1 MPVYVIDT
9 LKPKNGLDFPVVE
22 AVDVAVEGYASLAD
36 AVTHFATDTAI
47 TAINAALDL
56 KADKTTT
63 ASLQAQI
70 DQIAQ
75 AAGTG
80 TADTEIAQA
89 RIDSEGNS
97 HTTLAERINFDNSQ
111 IYESMKNKLD
121 IEYGK
126 NIYNK
131 NSPYKRTNAYVA
143 AGSGVLST
151 LNNYQVV
158 TISVKAGDKLS
169 FNKTNAHV
177 AFFSQYTDI
186 TTATVGARLGGYISG
201 FSDSNEQGYTVPA
214 GAVMM
219 TYSEPVN
226 NTNSQIEYG
235 NSSTTYAAF
244 ESGIK
249 AEHVIGLSSIIGD
262 QDAAI
267 DAVETGIEAA
277 NDNIDEL
284 ETGIGVNFA
293 ENRFD
298 KTTITNGKT
307 FDSSGNVIDGTSS
320 DNLSDYVDVTGRS
333 FAIVGSYNSNRWT
346 TLNTYIVAY
355 DSSKEK
361 LTTRQATG
369 SKYTLPA
376 GTKYIRFRFET
387 AYTNYIMVI
396 TSDHVP
402 TAYVPYGTETDY
414 LYGVKQLISPV
425 YNQIDTKLD
434 IDHSKNIYDKNA
446 ENKRLNMY
454 IAAGSGV
461 LNALNGYQAVM
472 LPVEGG
478 QEISFN
484 KSDAHVAFFSKY
496 TDITE
501 ISAGS
506 AISGYIS
513 GFANDAKQG
522 YTVPENAVAMAYSEP
537 INTANAQIE
546 YGESS
551 TSYVPY
557 KEGLNADKIIG
568 LPEFAETV
576 TVGTGQD
583 YTSLLEALKDS
594 GAKHIKV
601 LGGVYN
607 VVDEYKAYYGND
619 FFENYTGYSDSDTD
633 DFLKGLWL
641 EDVTLE
647 MDANAIVLYDYDGD
661 NTTVGDQFS
670 VFSVGKNIE
679 MIGGQIRVEN
689 QMCRYMIH
697 DDFKNWNTG
706 SNIYRNII
714 FDGNVRS
721 SAVIGGGCGRQ
732 NTYIVEGCVFLNNSR
747 PYDISYHNNG
757 NNGINFLDVHGCYG
771 NAQCAFRW
779 YGTGTDMTTCIA
791 HDNHFGSIV
800 CEAHTSAPHDIE
812 NMRMYAWN
820 NEVSP

>member
-1 MPVYVIDT
+1 MPVNVIDT
-9 LKPKNGLDFPVVE
+9 IKPKNGLSFPVVE
-22 AVDVAVEGYASLAD
+22 AVDVAVTDELRLPEALA
-36 AVTHFATDTAI
+36 
-47 TAINAALDL
+47 L
-56 KADKTTT
+56 KADSSALNATNAAVEDKADKSTTD
-63 ASLQAQI
+63 SLQSQI

-75 AAGTG
+75 SAGTG
-80 TADTEIAQA
+80 TADTEVAQA
-89 RIDSEGNS
+89 RVDSEGNS
-97 HTTLAERINFDNSQ
+97 HTTLAERIDFDISQ
-111 IYESMKNKLD
+111 THEIIKTKLD

-126 NIYNK
+126 NIYDK

-143 AGSGVLST
+143 YGSGVLST
-151 LNNYQVV
+151 ASNYHVV
-158 TISVKAGDKLS
+158 TIPVQAGQKLS
-169 FNKTNAHV
+169 FNKSNIHV

-186 TTATVGARLGGYISG
+186 TEITLGTRLGGYITG
-201 FSDSNEQGYTVPA
+201 FSDSAEQGYTVPN

-219 TYSEPVN
+219 TYSEKTS

-235 NSSTTYAAF
+235 ESSTQYSEF

-249 AEHVIGLSSIIGD
+249 AEHVIGLPSV
-262 QDAAI
+262 I
-267 DAVETGIEAA
+267 DEAVEAGTEAVNADIE
-277 NDNIDEL
+277 EL

-307 FDSSGNVIDGTSS
+307 FDSSGNVTDGTSS
-320 DNLSDYVDVTGRS
+320 ENISDYVDVSGKS
-333 FAIVGSYNSNRWT
+333 FVIVGYFSSNSWHI
-346 TLNTYIVAY
+346 LNSYIVAY

-361 LTTRQATG
+361 LTTRQTTG
-369 SKYTLPA
+369 NKYTLPN
-376 GTKYIRFRFET
+376 GTKYIRFIFTT

-402 TAYVPYGTETDY
+402 TAYATYGAESDY
-414 LYGVKQLISPV
+414 LYGVKQLIEPV
-425 YNQIDTKLD
+425 YSQIDTKLD
-434 IDHSKNIYDKNA
+434 IDHSKNIYNKNTS
-446 ENKRLNMY
+446 NKRTNFY
-454 IAAGSGV
+454 INAASGV
-461 LNALNGYQAVM
+461 LNALDGYQAVM
-472 LPVEGG
+472 MQVEGG

-484 KSDAHVAFFSKY
+484 KTDAHVAFFSQY

-537 INTANAQIE
+537 INTENAQIE

-557 KEGLNADKIIG
+557 KEGLDADKIIG
-568 LPEFAETV
+568 LPEVEKTV
-576 TVGTGQD
+576 VVGAGQD
-583 YTSLLEALKDS
+583 YTSLLVALKES
-594 GAKHIKV
+594 GAKRIKV
-601 LGGVYN
+601 LGGTYN
-607 VVDEYKAYYGND
+607 VVNEYKAYYGDD
-619 FFENYTGYSDSDTD
+619 FFDNYTGYSQSDTD

-647 MDANAIVLYDYDGD
+647 MAANAVILFDYDGD
-661 NTTVGDQFS
+661 NVTVGEQFS

-679 MIGGQIRVEN
+679 MSGGQIVVRN

-697 DDFKNWNTG
+697 DDFKNWNPGT
-706 SNIYRNII
+706 NVYRNII
-714 FDGNVRS
+714 FVGNVRS

-732 NTYIVEGCVFLNNSR
+732 NTYIIDGCVFLNNTR

-757 NNGINFLDVHGCYG
+757 NNGINFIDVHGCYG
-771 NAQCAFRW
+771 NSQCAFRW
-779 YGTGTDMTTCIA
+779 YGTGTDVTTCIA

-800 CEAHTSAPHDIE
+800 CEAHTSTPHDIE
-812 NMRMYAWN
+812 NMQLFAWN
-820 NEVSP
+820 NEVEQEV